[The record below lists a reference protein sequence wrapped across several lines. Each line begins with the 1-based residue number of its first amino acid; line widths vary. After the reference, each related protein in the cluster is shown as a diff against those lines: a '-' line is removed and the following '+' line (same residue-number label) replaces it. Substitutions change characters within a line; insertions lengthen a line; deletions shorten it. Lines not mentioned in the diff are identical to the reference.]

1 MNDQQKLAIAL
12 KEEQDAHRQ
21 TKEKLGR
28 ALSRNSQQ
36 AGELDRAR
44 LELDALRTGNIDHPS
59 DVYFMLRE
67 VLELP
72 RNVSLVDVV
81 TGMAEVH
88 NALMAAAPG
97 WRECVSIGD
106 HKWTTD
112 LFSIL
117 NLTE

>member
-1 MNDQQKLAIAL
+1 MNEQQKLAIAL

-21 TKEKLGR
+21 TKEKLAC

-36 AGELDRAR
+36 AGEMERTK

-72 RNVSLVDVV
+72 RNASLVDAV
-81 TGMAEVH
+81 TSMAEVH

-97 WRECVSIGD
+97 WREFVSIGD